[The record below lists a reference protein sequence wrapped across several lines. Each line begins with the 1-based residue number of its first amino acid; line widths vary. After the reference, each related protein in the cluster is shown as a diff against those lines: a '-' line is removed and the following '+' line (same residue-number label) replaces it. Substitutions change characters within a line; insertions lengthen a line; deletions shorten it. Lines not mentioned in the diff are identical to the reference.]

1 MTEYRPISEEY
12 EERHHAITGY
22 AFDAGSG
29 PYDPDEPIDERRRRR
44 WAFGEDR
51 GIFDGDD
58 LVACGTHIEFT
69 VRLRGEWLAM
79 AGLSGVASPPER
91 RRQGFVGELL
101 EASLQEYREWGWPI
115 AALRPF
121 KHDFYAR
128 YGWATGCRYHTATV
142 DPAALSTVRSA
153 ATGEFRRIEPEEY
166 TTLEPV
172 FEKWLDGV
180 NLATCRSD
188 DWWRD
193 RVFQGYDTERYCYA
207 WLQGDEPRG
216 YLVYRIKDGDDGR
229 RLVIDEMAF
238 ADHEAYLNLLRF
250 CHDHDSQVS
259 AVELYGYDHDRL
271 LDVVTDRDAVE
282 VEVAAG
288 KMLRIVDVPAALEAV
303 PYPGVESVTL
313 TVGVDDPH
321 APWNDA
327 TFSVRV
333 AEGVA
338 SVERVDA
345 DAEPD
350 ATTDIGTLS
359 QLLVGYCSAE
369 RARTVGGLDVRTSET
384 VDVLERLFPEHEVFL
399 PESF

>member
-1 MTEYRPISEEY
+1 MAEYRPISPEY

-29 PYDPDEPIDERRRRR
+29 PYDPDEPIDERRQRR

-58 LVACGTHIEFT
+58 LAACGTHIEFI
-69 VRLRGEWLAM
+69 VRLRGMWLPM

-101 EASLQEYREWGWPI
+101 KASLREYREREWPI

-121 KHDFYAR
+121 EHDFYAR

-142 DPAALSTVRSA
+142 DPAALSAVRSA
-153 ATGEFRRIEPEEY
+153 ATGEFRRVEPDEHA
-166 TTLEPV
+166 TLEPV

-180 NLATCRSD
+180 NLATRRSA

-193 RVFQGYDTERYCYA
+193 RVFQAHDTERFCYA
-207 WLQGDEPRG
+207 WLREGEPRG
-216 YLVYRIKDGDDGR
+216 YLLYRVRDDDDR
-229 RLVIDEMAF
+229 CLVVDEMAA
-238 ADHEAYLNLLRF
+238 ADHEASLNLLRF
-250 CHDHDSQVS
+250 CHNHDSQVS
-259 AVELYGYDHDRL
+259 TVELYGHDHDRL
-271 LDVVTDRDAVE
+271 LDIITDRDAIE

-288 KMLRIVDVPAALEAV
+288 KMVRIVDVPAALEAI
-303 PYPGVESVTL
+303 PYPGVDDADL
-313 TVGVDDPH
+313 TIAVDDPH

-327 TFSVRV
+327 TFTIEVT
-333 AEGVA
+333 EGVA
-338 SVERVDA
+338 TVATTDA
-345 DAEPD
+345 DPA
-350 ATTDIGTLS
+350 ASVDIGTLS

-369 RARTVGGLDVRTSET
+369 RARRIGGLDVCSMEAIDALTE
-384 VDVLERLFPEHEVFL
+384 LFPESEVFL